1 MKKNSCSFSLYS
13 FVSAKGYF
21 SGLLDNSVETFY
33 KTLKISMFYP
43 KEELT
48 EKNLAIK
55 IVADSSGTITTKD
68 IIALY
73 LNFSK
78 FKILNLFVKRKSISI
93 NFFE

>member
-1 MKKNSCSFSLYS
+1 MYS

-78 FKILNLFVKRKSISI
+78 FSILNLFVKRKSISI